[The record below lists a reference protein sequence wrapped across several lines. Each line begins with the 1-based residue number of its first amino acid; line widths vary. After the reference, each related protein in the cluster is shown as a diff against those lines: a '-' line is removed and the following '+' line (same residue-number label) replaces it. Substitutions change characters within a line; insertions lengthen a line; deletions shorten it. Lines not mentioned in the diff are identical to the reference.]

1 MPGIYRARLTPFAI
15 LIVLLLLTGS
25 TITAQRETS
34 EWEPVTVTDAFGDE
48 VTITDPSRIITLGG
62 AVTEVVYALG
72 WGENIVALD
81 ESSIYP
87 PEETATLPQVGYLRF
102 LSAEPVLSVAPTLI
116 IATEDA
122 GPEEAVLQLEN
133 AGVTFLV
140 VPAEDTLEGAREKI
154 RTIATALNEVELG
167 EEFISRMDRDI
178 TRAQALVD
186 TTETRPRV
194 MFVYARGRAVL
205 TVSGTGTGADE
216 MIRLAGAENAIQDVE
231 GYIPMTA
238 EAVAAAQPDIILA
251 ATLGADSVGE
261 IGGLTN
267 LPGVSLTPAAAEGR
281 IYTMDDLYLLG
292 FTPRLGD
299 AILDLTYLL
308 HDELPRPVPTVARL
322 TNRFPTLVEA
332 LNISGLEDALADN
345 EAVTLFLPTEDAFN
359 ALPTDLTDAI
369 FNSAITVQA
378 AISFHTVEA
387 VFTADDLRGLDGSS
401 VESWLGPPL
410 NITTDGDTVLVN
422 GNPVIETLEAGNGII
437 HVIDGVLVP
446 ERR

>member
-1 MPGIYRARLTPFAI
+1 MPGINKALPTLI

-25 TITAQRETS
+25 LSVAQRDTGD
-34 EWEPVTVTDAFGDE
+34 WEPVTVVDAFGDE
-48 VTITDPSRIITLGG
+48 VTISDPSRIITLGG

-72 WGENIVALD
+72 WGDNIVALD

-87 PEETATLPQVGYLRF
+87 PEETALLPQVGYLRF

-122 GPEEAVLQLEN
+122 GPDEAVIQLEN

-140 VPAEDTLEGAREKI
+140 VPAEDTVDGAREKI
-154 RTIATALNEVELG
+154 RTIAAALNEVELG
-167 EEFISRMDRDI
+167 EEYIARMDRDI
-178 TRAQALVD
+178 ERAQELAAA
-186 TTETRPRV
+186 TESSPRV

-216 MIRLAGAENAIQDVE
+216 MIRLAGAQNAIQDIE

-251 ATLGADSVGE
+251 ATLGADSVAE

-267 LPGVSLTPAAAEGR
+267 LPGVGLTPAANNGR

-308 HDELPRPVPTVARL
+308 HEELPRPVPTVARL

-332 LNISGLEDALADN
+332 LNVSGLEDSLAEA

-359 ALPTDLTDAI
+359 ALPADLVEAI
-369 FNSAITVQA
+369 FNSTITVQA
-378 AISFHTVEA
+378 AISFHTVDG
-387 VFTADDLRGLDGSS
+387 TLTGDDLRGLDGGS
-401 VESWLGPPL
+401 VESWLGTPL
-410 NITTDGDTVLVN
+410 NITTEGDTLLVN